1 MFRNTLSFSFPAR
14 AKTNTIYSDE
24 EEWTGR
30 FVKRKY
36 FLHFL
41 GTVPTFGFRTS
52 MVWNG
57 GKQIFIKFWLSQVQK
72 F

>member
-1 MFRNTLSFSFPAR
+1 MFRNTISFSFPAR
-14 AKTNTIYSDE
+14 GKTNTIYSDE

-41 GTVPTFGFRTS
+41 GTVPTFGFRIS
-52 MVWNG
+52 MVENG
-57 GKQIFIKFWLSQVQK
+57 GKQIFIKF
-72 F
+72 

>member
-1 MFRNTLSFSFPAR
+1 MFRNKFYFSFPAR
-14 AKTNTIYSDE
+14 AKTNTIFSDE

-41 GTVPTFGFRTS
+41 GTVPIFGFRIS
-52 MVWNG
+52 MVEKG
-57 GKQIFIKFWLSQVQK
+57 GKQIFIKFWFSQVRK

>member
-1 MFRNTLSFSFPAR
+1 MFRNKLYFSFSAP
-14 AKTNTIYSDE
+14 AKTNTIFSAE

-41 GTVPTFGFRTS
+41 GTVPTFGFRFS
-52 MVWNG
+52 MVEKG
-57 GKQIFIKFWLSQVQK
+57 GKQIFIKFWLSQVRK

>member
-1 MFRNTLSFSFPAR
+1 MFRNKLYFSFSAP
-14 AKTNTIYSDE
+14 AKTNTIFSAE

-41 GTVPTFGFRTS
+41 GTVTTFWFGIS
-52 MVWNG
+52 MVHNG
-57 GKQIFIKFWLSQVQK
+57 GKQIFIKFWSTQVRK